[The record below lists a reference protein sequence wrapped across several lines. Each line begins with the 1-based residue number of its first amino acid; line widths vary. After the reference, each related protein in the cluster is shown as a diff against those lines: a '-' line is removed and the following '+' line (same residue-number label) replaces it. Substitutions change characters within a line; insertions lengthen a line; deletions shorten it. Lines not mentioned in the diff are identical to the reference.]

1 MIRKNKHAHCR
12 RGVKYSRLILK
23 LDPMYEIHFP
33 QESLFSCGFFFFFFW
48 KLKKNI
54 WRLISVLDPDP
65 YSQNVK
71 RKFVLIVAI
80 RNRNPSPVSLYG
92 MFLTKPEKYNHLFQ
106 ARLCSSSV
114 KVIIQTLRYFQTL
127 NKFQYFLER
136 QISYY
141 VRIQN
146 LKPR

>member
-23 LDPMYEIHFP
+23 LDPTYEIHFP
-33 QESLFSCGFFFFFFW
+33 QESLFSCCFFFW

-54 WRLISVLDPDP
+54 RRLISVLDPDP

-80 RNRNPSPVSLYG
+80 RNCNPSPSQFVRHVSHQTREVQP
-92 MFLTKPEKYNHLFQ
+92 FV
-106 ARLCSSSV
+106 RSSAML
-114 KVIIQTLRYFQTL
+114 IQC
-127 NKFQYFLER
+127 
-136 QISYY
+136 
-141 VRIQN
+141 
-146 LKPR
+146 

>member
-1 MIRKNKHAHCR
+1 MSTGRQVFTFNFETWSHVWNTLPAGI
-12 RGVKYSRLILK
+12 SFLML
-23 LDPMYEIHFP
+23 
-33 QESLFSCGFFFFFFW
+33 FFFFR

-71 RKFVLIVAI
+71 RKFVLIVDI
-80 RNRNPSPVSLYG
+80 RNPNPSRV
-92 MFLTKPEKYNHLFQ
+92 MFLTKPEEYNHLFE
-106 ARLCSSSV
+106 ARLCLSSV

-136 QISYY
+136 HISCF
-141 VRIQN
+141 VWIQN
-146 LKPR
+146 LRPR